1 MINQF
6 DETYHSL
13 ISDVLHNGNNR
24 SDRTNTG
31 TLSCFGKSMRF
42 DISTHFPLI
51 TTKKVY
57 FKGVVEELLWMLKGD
72 TNAKKLSAKGV
83 KIWDLNGSKEF
94 LKSYGLHY
102 EEGHL
107 GPVYGHQ
114 WRFYNAKYV
123 DANTNYKNQGFDQI
137 HHIIESIKKAPCS
150 RRHILNSWN
159 PSQVSEMALPPC
171 HVMCQFYCDDVNNTI
186 SCQMYQR
193 SGDIG
198 LGVPF
203 NIASYAL
210 LTYIIGYYTG
220 YKPKEFIH
228 VLGDA
233 HIYNNHIESLRE
245 QITRNSF
252 IPPKL
257 NLINMPVNFED
268 LDYKNFE
275 LVNYLSHNTIK
286 MSMAV

>member
-1 MINQF
+1 
-6 DETYHSL
+6 
-13 ISDVLHNGNNR
+13 
-24 SDRTNTG
+24 
-31 TLSCFGKSMRF
+31 
-42 DISTHFPLI
+42 
-51 TTKKVY
+51 
-57 FKGVVEELLWMLKGD
+57 
-72 TNAKKLSAKGV
+72 
-83 KIWDLNGSKEF
+83 
-94 LKSYGLHY
+94 
-102 EEGHL
+102 
-107 GPVYGHQ
+107 
-114 WRFYNAKYV
+114 
-123 DANTNYKNQGFDQI
+123 
-137 HHIIESIKKAPCS
+137 
-150 RRHILNSWN
+150 
-159 PSQVSEMALPPC
+159 
-171 HVMCQFYCDDVNNTI
+171 
-186 SCQMYQR
+186 MYQR

-257 NLINMPVNFED
+257 NLLNMPVNFED